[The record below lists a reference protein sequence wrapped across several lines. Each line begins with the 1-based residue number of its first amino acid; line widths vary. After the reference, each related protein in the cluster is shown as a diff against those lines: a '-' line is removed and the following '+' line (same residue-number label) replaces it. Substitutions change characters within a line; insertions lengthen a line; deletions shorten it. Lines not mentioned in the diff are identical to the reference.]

1 MNIITIRAPLTVQ
14 VHLGNPKIARI
25 AELDIRTLRECEGGG
40 WYMPASQAEAL
51 VSAWNGY
58 VNSAGDDAKGLP
70 TWAQLTAYWKERAE
84 KAEAELSALL
94 RAKEASN
101 AE

>member
-40 WYMPASQAEAL
+40 WYMPASQAL